1 MAELRRYALLAAL
14 LLAACAK
21 PSAKAPPAEI
31 LCAAEAL
38 NLARSADSPVDED
51 MLRERSDLFR
61 RKLPPAELERFRR
74 QVDQLAD
81 ARGTQPLIASATCE
95 GLLTPDD
102 HRELATSAAQEA
114 SVHDKAIGNSR

>member
-1 MAELRRYALLAAL
+1 MAELTRYALLAAL
-14 LLAACAK
+14 LLAGCSK
-21 PSAKAPPAEI
+21 PEAKAPPAEI

-38 NLARSADSPVDED
+38 NLARSTDSPADED

-81 ARGTQPLIASATCE
+81 GRGTQPLIASATCE
-95 GLLTPDD
+95 SLLTADD
-102 HRELATSAAQEA
+102 RRELATSAAQEA
-114 SVHDKAIGNSR
+114 RVHDKATGNSR